1 MMLGKTFKRDI
12 CRPLLVVGNI
22 AHKQTAAMIN
32 KVAFKIN
39 KSVIKRQSKRKCFL
53 NICIALPGP

>member
-22 AHKQTAAMIN
+22 AHKQDSASMIN
-32 KVAFKIN
+32 NAAFKIN
-39 KSVIKRQSKRKCFL
+39 KSVIKRQSKKMF
-53 NICIALPGP
+53 P